1 MGLMQLMVQLG
12 LNATAYETGL
22 KRADSA
28 AKKFG
33 NELSHELSGKIASAF
48 SFVAIEEGIRKT
60 VEWGDKL
67 KNISIRTGIPVEELQ
82 KLEYAANIT
91 KTTIDALLKPVKKL
105 AKNQATATKEG
116 PG

>member
-33 NELSHELSGKIASAF
+33 NELSHELGGKIASVF
-48 SFVAIEEGIRKT
+48 SFVAIEESIRET
-60 VEWGDKL
+60 IEWGDKL
-67 KNISIRTGIPVEELQ
+67 KNLSIRTGIPIEELQ
-82 KLEYAANIT
+82 KLEYAANLT
-91 KTTIDALLKPVKKL
+91 GASIDSVVKAVEKFG
-105 AKNQATATKEG
+105 KSQAA
-116 PG
+116 